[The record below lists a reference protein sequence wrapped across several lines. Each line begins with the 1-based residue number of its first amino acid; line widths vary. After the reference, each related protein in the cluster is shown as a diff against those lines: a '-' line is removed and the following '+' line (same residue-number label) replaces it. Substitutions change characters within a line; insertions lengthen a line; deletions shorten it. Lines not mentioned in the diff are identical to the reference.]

1 MPLSGLHLLP
11 VGPPAPVPSFSGRYM
26 RRFLTLGLLALLAA
40 GSLTAVDSASAQG
53 RPKGADADREEQE
66 AARKKKK
73 RDQEWNQPAA
83 PLPQMRN
90 AGPCPY
96 VKVLYDAGRF
106 IEFRDGKE
114 SAANVGWT
122 GEIQGVSAGCEYKDA
137 APIKVQVE
145 LLFAMGR
152 GPAAVGQSKGYRY
165 WVAVT
170 SRNQSIIAKEYFDLP
185 VIFSASEDRVF
196 VRDTVAN
203 ITIPR
208 ASADTSGSNFE
219 VLIGFDVTPQMA
231 AFNRDGKRFRVN
243 AGAAPAA
250 AAGAPTTP

>member
-1 MPLSGLHLLP
+1 
-11 VGPPAPVPSFSGRYM
+11 M
-26 RRFLTLGLLALLAA
+26 RRSLNFGLLALFAA
-40 GSLTAVDSASAQG
+40 GSLSVAAPAFAQQ
-53 RPKGADADREEQE
+53 RPTGPDADRRQEEE
-66 AARKKKK
+66 SARKKK

-83 PLPQMRN
+83 PLPQLRN

-106 IEFRDGKE
+106 IEFKDGRE
-114 SAANVGWT
+114 SASTVGWT
-122 GEIQGVSAGCEYKDA
+122 GEIQGVSAGCEYKNAD
-137 APIKVQVE
+137 PIKVRVE
-145 LLFAMGR
+145 LLFSMGR
-152 GPAAVGQSKGYRY
+152 GPAAVGQSKAYRY

-170 SRNQSIIAKEYFDLP
+170 QRNQTIIAKEYFDLP
-185 VIFSASEDRVF
+185 VTFGSGEDRVF

-208 ASADTSGSNFE
+208 ADADTSGANFE

-250 AAGAPTTP
+250 TAGATTTP

>member
-1 MPLSGLHLLP
+1 MPLSDCISFSA
-11 VGPPAPVPSFSGRYM
+11 GPPAPVPLFSGRDM
-26 RRFLTLGLLALLAA
+26 RRSLNFGLIALFAAASLAA
-40 GSLTAVDSASAQG
+40 ATPVLGQG
-53 RPKGADADREEQE
+53 RPGGGDADRRAEEE
-66 AARKKKK
+66 AARKKK
-73 RDQEWNQPAA
+73 RDQEWNQPTA
-83 PLPQMRN
+83 PLPQLRN

-106 IEFRDGKE
+106 IEFKDGKE
-114 SAANVGWT
+114 SAATVGWT
-122 GEIQGVSAGCEYKDA
+122 GEIQGVSAGCEYKDDE
-137 APIKVQVE
+137 PIRVQVE

-152 GPAAVGQSKGYRY
+152 GPAAIGQGKTYRY

-170 SRNQSIIAKEYFDLP
+170 SRNQSVIAKEYFDLP
-185 VIFSASEDRVF
+185 VSFAAGEDRVF
-196 VRDTVAN
+196 VRDTIAN

-208 ASADTSGSNFE
+208 ASLDTSGANFE

-250 AAGAPTTP
+250 TAGAATNP

>member
-1 MPLSGLHLLP
+1 
-11 VGPPAPVPSFSGRYM
+11 M
-26 RRFLTLGLLALLAA
+26 RRSLNFGLLALFAA
-40 GSLTAVDSASAQG
+40 GSLSVAAPADAQQ
-53 RPKGADADREEQE
+53 RPSGPDADRREQE
-66 AARKKKK
+66 DAARKKK

-83 PLPQMRN
+83 PLPQLRN

-106 IEFRDGKE
+106 IEFKDGRE
-114 SAANVGWT
+114 SASTVGWT

-137 APIKVQVE
+137 DPIKVQVQ
-145 LLFAMGR
+145 LLFSMGR
-152 GPAAVGQSKGYRY
+152 GPAAVGQSKAYRY

-170 SRNQSIIAKEYFDLP
+170 QRNQAIIAKEYFDLP
-185 VIFSASEDRVF
+185 VTFSADEDRVF

-208 ASADTSGSNFE
+208 ADADTSGANFE

-231 AFNRDGKRFRVN
+231 AFNRDGKRLRVN

-250 AAGAPTTP
+250 TAGAPTTP

>member
-1 MPLSGLHLLP
+1 
-11 VGPPAPVPSFSGRYM
+11 M
-26 RRFLTLGLLALLAA
+26 RRTLNIGLLALFAA
-40 GSLTAVDSASAQG
+40 GSLAAASPAFAQG
-53 RPKGADADREEQE
+53 RPNQGDADRRQQEE
-66 AARKKKK
+66 AAKKKK

-83 PLPQMRN
+83 PLPQLRN

-106 IEFRDGKE
+106 VEFKDGKE
-114 SAANVGWT
+114 SATNVGWT
-122 GEIQGVSAGCEYKDA
+122 GEIQGVSAGCQYKDA
-137 APIKVQVE
+137 DPIRVQVE

-152 GPAAVGQSKGYRY
+152 GPAAVGQSKTYRY

-170 SRNQSIIAKEYFDLP
+170 QRNQSVIAKEYFDLP
-185 VIFSASEDRVF
+185 VGFTQGEDRVF
-196 VRDTVAN
+196 VRETIAN

-208 ASADTSGSNFE
+208 ANADTSGANFE

-243 AGAAPAA
+243 AGAAPTA
-250 AAGAPTTP
+250 AAGATTTP

>member
-1 MPLSGLHLLP
+1 
-11 VGPPAPVPSFSGRYM
+11 M
-26 RRFLTLGLLALLAA
+26 RRLINLGLLALFAA
-40 GSLTAVDSASAQG
+40 GSLAVASPAMAQG
-53 RPKGADADREEQE
+53 RGGTDAERRQEEE
-66 AARKKKK
+66 AAKKRK

-83 PLPQMRN
+83 PLPQLRN

-106 IEFRDGKE
+106 VEFKDGKE
-114 SAANVGWT
+114 SAANVGFT
-122 GEIQGVSAGCEYKDA
+122 GEVQGVSAGCSYKDA
-137 APIKVQVE
+137 EPIKVQVE

-152 GPAAVGQSKGYRY
+152 GPSAVGQSKTYRY

-170 SRNQSIIAKEYFDLP
+170 QRNQSIIAKEYFDLP
-185 VIFSASEDRVF
+185 VSFGGDEDRVY
-196 VRDTVAN
+196 VRDTIAN

-208 ASADTSGSNFE
+208 ANLDTSGANFE

-243 AGAAPAA
+243 AGAAPTA
-250 AAGAPTTP
+250 AAGAATNP

>member
-1 MPLSGLHLLP
+1 
-11 VGPPAPVPSFSGRYM
+11 M
-26 RRFLTLGLLALLAA
+26 RRTLNIALLALFAA
-40 GSLTAVDSASAQG
+40 GSLAVAIPATAQG
-53 RPKGADADREEQE
+53 RGGGSDADRRQEEE
-66 AARKKKK
+66 AARKKK

-83 PLPQMRN
+83 PLPQLRN

-106 IEFRDGKE
+106 IEFKDGKE
-114 SAANVGWT
+114 SAATVGWT

-137 APIKVQVE
+137 DPIKVQVE

-152 GPAAVGQSKGYRY
+152 GPAAVGQQKSYRY

-170 SRNQSIIAKEYFDLP
+170 TRNQSVIAKEYFDLP
-185 VIFSASEDRVF
+185 VGFSAGEDRVF
-196 VRDTVAN
+196 VRDTIAN

-208 ASADTSGSNFE
+208 ASADTSGANFE

-243 AGAAPAA
+243 AGAAPTA
-250 AAGAPTTP
+250 AAGAPTNP